1 MSYKTLIIIDN
12 TSELTTLNREIIKET
27 IKCFIRN
34 NDREDK
40 VAIAVTGEKAEYLTD
55 YEDSLNTQL
64 KAVDN
69 IEFKDVN
76 ASGADVLMEVILSWK
91 ESDVAYRDILYV
103 SCTDVSLGSD
113 YSKEELFFEINDKQY
128 PIYSLACAQN
138 ENTAFIKGIGSL
150 SRISGGTSVSTED
163 AKSDAEVEKQ
173 LSEMLHKAIDAKRK
187 YEQEELEKEENKTE
201 DEENVE
207 AYDNEDNEKIEN
219 GEYDEND
226 ENDESVES
234 YEGLDEYEVDED
246 VYFDEAYEQPDEET
260 SVIYDMSDEL
270 NDTSGANM
278 IILPVIVI
286 VAVMIV
292 FSISIYLNKKKKERD
307 EENSLNEIKGKIKS
321 EKKREPFE
329 SVFETETV
337 CLSQNESDDDSD
349 TGTRL
354 LFQTKEG
361 IDITLED
368 RANPTK
374 YFRACVRDAICIGR
388 SDKLCDIPITYDDS
402 VSSRH
407 CEIYQRDSEL
417 YCRDLG
423 SSNGTMINQQK
434 VYQEV
439 KIESGD
445 ILRIGRLSF
454 FVQIVGDSHG
464 R

>member
-27 IKCFIRN
+27 IKCFIRD

-187 YEQEELEKEENKTE
+187 YEQEELEKENEE
-201 DEENVE
+201 MEPGSEENLKSDDYE
-207 AYDNEDNEKIEN
+207 SNENN
-219 GEYDEND
+219 END
-226 ENDESVES
+226 ENDGATEISETA
-234 YEGLDEYEVDED
+234 EYEVDEE
-246 VYFDEAYEQPDEET
+246 VYFDEANEQPGEET
-260 SVIYDMSDEL
+260 AVIYDMSEEVNNTGDV
-270 NDTSGANM
+270 NM
-278 IILPVIVI
+278 IVLPIVVIAIVI
-286 VAVMIV
+286 IV
-292 FSISIYLNKKKKERD
+292 FYLSIYLNRKKKRD

-329 SVFETETV
+329 SAFETETV
-337 CLSQNESDDDSD
+337 CLNQNDADDDTD

-407 CEIYQRDSEL
+407 CEIYQRDSVL

-454 FVQIVGDSHG
+454 FVQIVGDSYG

>member
-27 IKCFIRN
+27 IKCFIRD

-76 ASGADVLMEVILSWK
+76 ASGADVIMEVILSWK
-91 ESDVAYRDILYV
+91 ESDVACRDILYV

-113 YSKEELFFEINDKQY
+113 YSKEELFFEISDRQY

-173 LSEMLHKAIDAKRK
+173 LSEMLHKAINEKRK
-187 YEQEELEKEENKTE
+187 YEQEELEKEIEEETNEAEEDE
-201 DEENVE
+201 DEEIYE
-207 AYDNEDNEKIEN
+207 AVKEDEET
-219 GEYDEND
+219 
-226 ENDESVES
+226 
-234 YEGLDEYEVDED
+234 YEVDEE
-246 VYFDEAYEQPDEET
+246 VYSEEANEQPDEET
-260 SVIYDMSDEL
+260 AVIYDMSEEL
-270 NDTSGANM
+270 NNTGEVNM

-286 VAVMIV
+286 AFVMIV
-292 FSISIYLNKKKKERD
+292 FAVSIYLSRKKKERD
-307 EENSLNEIKGKIKS
+307 EENSFNEIKGKIKS

-337 CLSQNESDDDSD
+337 VLSQNDNDDDSD

-368 RANPTK
+368 RADPTK

-407 CEIYQRDSEL
+407 CEIYQRDSVL

-454 FVQIVGDSHG
+454 FVQVVGDNYG

>member
-27 IKCFIRN
+27 IKCFIRD

-76 ASGADVLMEVILSWK
+76 ASGADVIMEVILSWK
-91 ESDVAYRDILYV
+91 ESDVAFRDILYV

-113 YSKEELFFEINDKQY
+113 YSKEELFFEISDRQY

-138 ENTAFIKGIGSL
+138 ENTVFIKGIGSL

-173 LSEMLHKAIDAKRK
+173 LSEMLHKAINEKRK
-187 YEQEELEKEENKTE
+187 YEQEELEKEKEEETNEAEEDE
-201 DEENVE
+201 DEEIYE
-207 AYDNEDNEKIEN
+207 AAKEDEET
-219 GEYDEND
+219 ET
-226 ENDESVES
+226 
-234 YEGLDEYEVDED
+234 YEVDEE
-246 VYFDEAYEQPDEET
+246 VYSEEANEQPDEET
-260 SVIYDMSDEL
+260 AVIYDMSEEL
-270 NDTSGANM
+270 NNTGEVNM
-278 IILPVIVI
+278 IIHLVIVI
-286 VAVMIV
+286 AFVIIIYAV
-292 FSISIYLNKKKKERD
+292 SIYLSRKKKERD
-307 EENSLNEIKGKIKS
+307 EENSFNEIKGKIKS

-337 CLSQNESDDDSD
+337 VLSQNDNDDDSD

-368 RANPTK
+368 RADPTK

-407 CEIYQRDSEL
+407 CEIYQRDSVL

-454 FVQIVGDSHG
+454 FVQVVGDNYG

>member
-27 IKCFIRN
+27 IKCFIRD

-76 ASGADVLMEVILSWK
+76 ASGADVIMEVILSWK
-91 ESDVAYRDILYV
+91 ESDVACRDILYV

-113 YSKEELFFEINDKQY
+113 YSKEELFFEISDKQY

-173 LSEMLHKAIDAKRK
+173 LSEMLHKAINEKRK
-187 YEQEELEKEENKTE
+187 YEQEELEKEKEEEETNEAEEDE
-201 DEENVE
+201 DEEIYE
-207 AYDNEDNEKIEN
+207 AAEEDEET
-219 GEYDEND
+219 ET
-226 ENDESVES
+226 
-234 YEGLDEYEVDED
+234 YEVDEE
-246 VYFDEAYEQPDEET
+246 VYSEEANEQPDEET
-260 SVIYDMSDEL
+260 AVIYDMSEEL
-270 NDTSGANM
+270 NNTGEVNM

-286 VAVMIV
+286 AFVMIV
-292 FSISIYLNKKKKERD
+292 FAVSIYLSRKKKERD
-307 EENSLNEIKGKIKS
+307 EENSFNEIKGKINS

-337 CLSQNESDDDSD
+337 VLSQNDNDDDSD

-368 RANPTK
+368 RADPTK

-407 CEIYQRDSEL
+407 CEIYQRDSVL

-454 FVQIVGDSHG
+454 FVQVVGDNYG

>member
-27 IKCFIRN
+27 IKCFIRD

-76 ASGADVLMEVILSWK
+76 ASGADVIMEVILSWK
-91 ESDVAYRDILYV
+91 ESDVACRDILYV

-113 YSKEELFFEINDKQY
+113 YSKEELFFEISDKHY

-173 LSEMLHKAIDAKRK
+173 LSEMLHKAINEKRK
-187 YEQEELEKEENKTE
+187 YEQEELEKEKEEETNEAEEDE
-201 DEENVE
+201 DEEIYE
-207 AYDNEDNEKIEN
+207 AAKEDEET
-219 GEYDEND
+219 ET
-226 ENDESVES
+226 
-234 YEGLDEYEVDED
+234 YEVDEE
-246 VYFDEAYEQPDEET
+246 VYSEEANEQPDEET
-260 SVIYDMSDEL
+260 AVIYDMSEEL
-270 NDTSGANM
+270 NNTGEVNM

-286 VAVMIV
+286 AFVMIV
-292 FSISIYLNKKKKERD
+292 FAVSIYLSRKKKERD
-307 EENSLNEIKGKIKS
+307 EENSFNEIKGKIKS

-337 CLSQNESDDDSD
+337 VLSQNDNDDDSD

-368 RANPTK
+368 RADPTK

-407 CEIYQRDSEL
+407 CEIYQRDSVL

-454 FVQIVGDSHG
+454 FVQVVGDNYG

>member
-27 IKCFIRN
+27 IKCFIRD

-76 ASGADVLMEVILSWK
+76 ASGADVIMEVILSWK
-91 ESDVAYRDILYV
+91 ESDVACRDILYV

-113 YSKEELFFEINDKQY
+113 YSKEELFFEISDKHY

-173 LSEMLHKAIDAKRK
+173 LSEMLHKAINEKRK
-187 YEQEELEKEENKTE
+187 YEQEELEKEKEEETNEAEEDE
-201 DEENVE
+201 DEEIYE
-207 AYDNEDNEKIEN
+207 AAKED
-219 GEYDEND
+219 DET
-226 ENDESVES
+226 ET
-234 YEGLDEYEVDED
+234 YEVDEE
-246 VYFDEAYEQPDEET
+246 VYSEEANEQPDEET
-260 SVIYDMSDEL
+260 AVIYDMSEEL
-270 NDTSGANM
+270 NNTGEVNM

-286 VAVMIV
+286 AFVMIV
-292 FSISIYLNKKKKERD
+292 FAVSIYLSRKKKERD
-307 EENSLNEIKGKIKS
+307 EENSFNEIKGKIKS

-337 CLSQNESDDDSD
+337 VLSQNDNDDDSD

-368 RANPTK
+368 RADPTK

-407 CEIYQRDSEL
+407 CEIYQRDSVL

-454 FVQIVGDSHG
+454 FVQVVGDNYG

>member
-27 IKCFIRN
+27 IKCFIRD

-76 ASGADVLMEVILSWK
+76 ASGADVIMEVILSWK

-113 YSKEELFFEINDKQY
+113 YSKEELFFEISDKQY

-173 LSEMLHKAIDAKRK
+173 LSEMLHKAINEKRK
-187 YEQEELEKEENKTE
+187 YEQEELEKEKEEETNEAEEDE
-201 DEENVE
+201 DEEIYE
-207 AYDNEDNEKIEN
+207 AVKEDEET
-219 GEYDEND
+219 
-226 ENDESVES
+226 
-234 YEGLDEYEVDED
+234 YEVDEE
-246 VYFDEAYEQPDEET
+246 VYSEEANEQPDEET
-260 SVIYDMSDEL
+260 AVIYDMSEEL
-270 NDTSGANM
+270 NNTGEVNM

-286 VAVMIV
+286 AFVMIV
-292 FSISIYLNKKKKERD
+292 FAVSIYLSRKKKERD
-307 EENSLNEIKGKIKS
+307 EENSFNEIKGKIKS

-337 CLSQNESDDDSD
+337 VLSQNDNDDDSD

-368 RANPTK
+368 RADPTK

-407 CEIYQRDSEL
+407 CEIYQRDSVL

-454 FVQIVGDSHG
+454 FVQVVGDNYG

>member
-27 IKCFIRN
+27 IKCFIRD

-76 ASGADVLMEVILSWK
+76 ASGADVIMEVILSWK

-103 SCTDVSLGSD
+103 SCTDVSLGSN
-113 YSKEELFFEINDKQY
+113 YSKEELFFEISDKQY

-173 LSEMLHKAIDAKRK
+173 LSEMLHKAINEKRK
-187 YEQEELEKEENKTE
+187 YEQEELEKEKEEEEINEAEE
-201 DEENVE
+201 DEEEE
-207 AYDNEDNEKIEN
+207 AYEAAKEEDTET
-219 GEYDEND
+219 
-226 ENDESVES
+226 
-234 YEGLDEYEVDED
+234 YEVDEE
-246 VYFDEAYEQPDEET
+246 VYSEEANEQPDEET
-260 SVIYDMSDEL
+260 AVIYDMSEEL
-270 NDTSGANM
+270 NNTGEVNM

-286 VAVMIV
+286 AFVMIV
-292 FSISIYLNKKKKERD
+292 FAVSIYLSRKKKERD
-307 EENSLNEIKGKIKS
+307 EENSFNEIKGKIKS

-337 CLSQNESDDDSD
+337 VLSQKDNDDDSD

-368 RANPTK
+368 RADPTK

-407 CEIYQRDSEL
+407 CEIYQRDSVL

-454 FVQIVGDSHG
+454 FVQVVGDNYG

>member
-27 IKCFIRN
+27 IKCFIRD

-76 ASGADVLMEVILSWK
+76 ASGADVIMEVILSWK
-91 ESDVAYRDILYV
+91 ESDVACRDILYV

-113 YSKEELFFEINDKQY
+113 YSKEELFFEISDRQY

-173 LSEMLHKAIDAKRK
+173 LSEMLHKAINEKRK
-187 YEQEELEKEENKTE
+187 YEQEELEKEKEEETNEAEEDE
-201 DEENVE
+201 DEEIYE
-207 AYDNEDNEKIEN
+207 AAKEDEET
-219 GEYDEND
+219 
-226 ENDESVES
+226 
-234 YEGLDEYEVDED
+234 YEVDEE
-246 VYFDEAYEQPDEET
+246 VYSEEANEQPDEET
-260 SVIYDMSDEL
+260 AVIYDMSEEL
-270 NDTSGANM
+270 NNTGEVNM

-286 VAVMIV
+286 AFVMIV
-292 FSISIYLNKKKKERD
+292 FAVSIYLSRKKKERD
-307 EENSLNEIKGKIKS
+307 EENSFNEIKGKIKS

-337 CLSQNESDDDSD
+337 VLSQNDNDDDSD

-368 RANPTK
+368 RADPTK

-407 CEIYQRDSEL
+407 CEIYQRDSVL

-454 FVQIVGDSHG
+454 FVQVVGDNYG

>member
-27 IKCFIRN
+27 IKCFIRD

-76 ASGADVLMEVILSWK
+76 ASGADVIMEVILSWK

-113 YSKEELFFEINDKQY
+113 YSKEELFFEISDRQY

-173 LSEMLHKAIDAKRK
+173 LSEMLHKAINEKRK
-187 YEQEELEKEENKTE
+187 YEQEELEKEKEEETNEAEEDE
-201 DEENVE
+201 DEEIYE
-207 AYDNEDNEKIEN
+207 AVKEDEET
-219 GEYDEND
+219 
-226 ENDESVES
+226 
-234 YEGLDEYEVDED
+234 YEVDEE
-246 VYFDEAYEQPDEET
+246 VYSEEANEQPDEET
-260 SVIYDMSDEL
+260 AVIYDMSEEL
-270 NDTSGANM
+270 NNTGEVNM

-286 VAVMIV
+286 AFVMIV
-292 FSISIYLNKKKKERD
+292 FAVSIYLSRKKKERD
-307 EENSLNEIKGKIKS
+307 EENSFNEIKGKIKS

-337 CLSQNESDDDSD
+337 VLSQNDNDDDSD

-368 RANPTK
+368 RADPTK

-407 CEIYQRDSEL
+407 CEIYQRDSVL

-454 FVQIVGDSHG
+454 FVQVVGDNYG

>member
-27 IKCFIRN
+27 IKCFIRD

-76 ASGADVLMEVILSWK
+76 ASGADVIMEVILSWK

-113 YSKEELFFEINDKQY
+113 YSKEELFFEISDKQY

-173 LSEMLHKAIDAKRK
+173 LSEMLHKAINEKRK
-187 YEQEELEKEENKTE
+187 YEQEELEKEKEEEEINEAEE
-201 DEENVE
+201 DEEE
-207 AYDNEDNEKIEN
+207 AYEAAKEEDTET
-219 GEYDEND
+219 
-226 ENDESVES
+226 
-234 YEGLDEYEVDED
+234 YEVDEE
-246 VYFDEAYEQPDEET
+246 VYSEEANEQPDEET
-260 SVIYDMSDEL
+260 AVIYDMSEEL
-270 NDTSGANM
+270 NNTGEVNM

-286 VAVMIV
+286 AFVMIV
-292 FSISIYLNKKKKERD
+292 FAVSIYLSRKKKERD
-307 EENSLNEIKGKIKS
+307 EENSFNEIKGKIKS

-337 CLSQNESDDDSD
+337 VLSQNDNDDDSD

-368 RANPTK
+368 RADPTK

-407 CEIYQRDSEL
+407 CEIYQRDSVL

-454 FVQIVGDSHG
+454 FVQVVGDNYG

>member
-27 IKCFIRN
+27 IKCFIRD

-76 ASGADVLMEVILSWK
+76 ASGADVIMEVILSWK

-113 YSKEELFFEINDKQY
+113 YSKEELFFEISDRQY

-173 LSEMLHKAIDAKRK
+173 LSEMLHKAINEKRK
-187 YEQEELEKEENKTE
+187 YEQEELEKEIEEETNEVEEDE
-201 DEENVE
+201 DEEIYE
-207 AYDNEDNEKIEN
+207 AVKEDEET
-219 GEYDEND
+219 
-226 ENDESVES
+226 
-234 YEGLDEYEVDED
+234 YEVDEE
-246 VYFDEAYEQPDEET
+246 VYSEEANEQPDEET
-260 SVIYDMSDEL
+260 AVIYDMSEEL
-270 NDTSGANM
+270 NNTGEVNM

-286 VAVMIV
+286 AFVMIV
-292 FSISIYLNKKKKERD
+292 FAVSIYLSRKKKERD
-307 EENSLNEIKGKIKS
+307 EENSFNEIKGKIKS

-337 CLSQNESDDDSD
+337 VLSQNDNDDDSD

-368 RANPTK
+368 RADPTK

-407 CEIYQRDSEL
+407 CEIYQRDSVL

-454 FVQIVGDSHG
+454 FVQVVGDNYG

>member
-27 IKCFIRN
+27 IKCFIRD

-76 ASGADVLMEVILSWK
+76 ASGADVIMEVILSWK

-113 YSKEELFFEINDKQY
+113 YSKEELFFEISDRQY

-173 LSEMLHKAIDAKRK
+173 LSEMLHKAINEKRK
-187 YEQEELEKEENKTE
+187 YEQEELEKEKEEETNEAEGDE
-201 DEENVE
+201 DEEIYE
-207 AYDNEDNEKIEN
+207 AVKEDEET
-219 GEYDEND
+219 
-226 ENDESVES
+226 
-234 YEGLDEYEVDED
+234 YEVDEE
-246 VYFDEAYEQPDEET
+246 VYSEEANEQPDEET
-260 SVIYDMSDEL
+260 AVIYDMSEEL
-270 NDTSGANM
+270 NNTGEVNM

-286 VAVMIV
+286 AFVMIV
-292 FSISIYLNKKKKERD
+292 FAVSIYLSRKKKERD
-307 EENSLNEIKGKIKS
+307 EENSFNEIKGKIKS

-337 CLSQNESDDDSD
+337 VLSQNDNDDDSD

-368 RANPTK
+368 RADPTK

-407 CEIYQRDSEL
+407 CEIYQRDSVL

-454 FVQIVGDSHG
+454 FVQVVGDNYG

>member
-27 IKCFIRN
+27 IKCFIRD

-76 ASGADVLMEVILSWK
+76 ASGADVIMEVILSWK
-91 ESDVAYRDILYV
+91 ESDVACRDILYV

-113 YSKEELFFEINDKQY
+113 YSKEELFFEISDKQY

-173 LSEMLHKAIDAKRK
+173 LSEMLHKAINEKRK
-187 YEQEELEKEENKTE
+187 YEQEELEKEIEEETNEAEEDE
-201 DEENVE
+201 DEEIYE
-207 AYDNEDNEKIEN
+207 AVKEDEET
-219 GEYDEND
+219 
-226 ENDESVES
+226 
-234 YEGLDEYEVDED
+234 YEVDEE
-246 VYFDEAYEQPDEET
+246 VYSEEANEQPDEET
-260 SVIYDMSDEL
+260 AVIYDMSEEL
-270 NDTSGANM
+270 NNTGEVNM

-286 VAVMIV
+286 AFVMIV
-292 FSISIYLNKKKKERD
+292 FAVSIYLSRKKKERD
-307 EENSLNEIKGKIKS
+307 EENSFNEIKGKIKS

-337 CLSQNESDDDSD
+337 VLSQNDNDDDSD

-368 RANPTK
+368 RADPTK

-407 CEIYQRDSEL
+407 CEIYQRDSVL

-454 FVQIVGDSHG
+454 FVQVVGDNYG

>member
-27 IKCFIRN
+27 IKCFIRD

-76 ASGADVLMEVILSWK
+76 ASGADVIMEVILSWK
-91 ESDVAYRDILYV
+91 ESDVACRDILYV

-113 YSKEELFFEINDKQY
+113 YSKEELFFEISDRQY

-173 LSEMLHKAIDAKRK
+173 LSEMLHKAINEKRK
-187 YEQEELEKEENKTE
+187 YEQEELEKEIEEETNEAEEDE
-201 DEENVE
+201 DEEAYE
-207 AYDNEDNEKIEN
+207 AAKEEDTET
-219 GEYDEND
+219 
-226 ENDESVES
+226 
-234 YEGLDEYEVDED
+234 YEVDEE
-246 VYFDEAYEQPDEET
+246 VYSEEANEQPDEET
-260 SVIYDMSDEL
+260 AVIYDMSEEL
-270 NDTSGANM
+270 NNTGEVNM

-286 VAVMIV
+286 AFVMIV
-292 FSISIYLNKKKKERD
+292 FAVSIYLSRKKKERD
-307 EENSLNEIKGKIKS
+307 EENSFNEIKGKIKS

-337 CLSQNESDDDSD
+337 VLSQNDNDDDSD

-368 RANPTK
+368 RADPTK

-407 CEIYQRDSEL
+407 CEIYQRDSVL

-454 FVQIVGDSHG
+454 FVQVVGDNYG

>member
-27 IKCFIRN
+27 IKCFIRD

-76 ASGADVLMEVILSWK
+76 ASGADVIMEVILSWK

-113 YSKEELFFEINDKQY
+113 YSKEELFFEISDKQY

-173 LSEMLHKAIDAKRK
+173 LSEMLHKAINEKRK
-187 YEQEELEKEENKTE
+187 YEQEELEKEKEEETNEAEEDE
-201 DEENVE
+201 DEEIYE
-207 AYDNEDNEKIEN
+207 AAKEDEET
-219 GEYDEND
+219 ET
-226 ENDESVES
+226 
-234 YEGLDEYEVDED
+234 YEVDEE
-246 VYFDEAYEQPDEET
+246 VYSEEANEQPDEET
-260 SVIYDMSDEL
+260 AVIYDMSEEL
-270 NDTSGANM
+270 NNTGEVNM

-286 VAVMIV
+286 AFVMIV
-292 FSISIYLNKKKKERD
+292 FAVSIYLSRKKKERD
-307 EENSLNEIKGKIKS
+307 EENSFNEIKGKIKI

-337 CLSQNESDDDSD
+337 VLSQNDNDDDSD

-368 RANPTK
+368 RADPTK

-407 CEIYQRDSEL
+407 CEIYQRDSVL

-454 FVQIVGDSHG
+454 FVQVVGDNYG

>member
-27 IKCFIRN
+27 IKCFIRD

-76 ASGADVLMEVILSWK
+76 ASGADVIMEVILSWK
-91 ESDVAYRDILYV
+91 ESDVACRDILYV
-103 SCTDVSLGSD
+103 SCTAVSLGSN
-113 YSKEELFFEINDKQY
+113 YSKEELFFEISDRQY

-150 SRISGGTSVSTED
+150 SRVSGGTSVSTED

-173 LSEMLHKAIDAKRK
+173 LSEMLHKANNEKRK
-187 YEQEELEKEENKTE
+187 YEQEELEKEKEEETNEAEEDE
-201 DEENVE
+201 DEEIYE
-207 AYDNEDNEKIEN
+207 AAEEDEET
-219 GEYDEND
+219 ET
-226 ENDESVES
+226 
-234 YEGLDEYEVDED
+234 YEVDEE
-246 VYFDEAYEQPDEET
+246 VYSEEANEQPDEET
-260 SVIYDMSDEL
+260 AVIYDMSEEL
-270 NDTSGANM
+270 NNTGEVNM

-286 VAVMIV
+286 AFVMIV
-292 FSISIYLNKKKKERD
+292 FAVSIYLSRKKKERD
-307 EENSLNEIKGKIKS
+307 EENSFNEIKGKIKS

-337 CLSQNESDDDSD
+337 VLSQNDNDDDSD

-368 RANPTK
+368 RADPTK

-407 CEIYQRDSEL
+407 CEIYQRDSVL

-454 FVQIVGDSHG
+454 FVQVVGDNYG

>member
-27 IKCFIRN
+27 IKCFIRD

-76 ASGADVLMEVILSWK
+76 ASGADVIMEVILSWK

-113 YSKEELFFEINDKQY
+113 YSKEELFFEISDRQY

-173 LSEMLHKAIDAKRK
+173 LSEMLHKAINEKRK
-187 YEQEELEKEENKTE
+187 YEQEELEKEKEEETNEAEEDE
-201 DEENVE
+201 DEEIYE
-207 AYDNEDNEKIEN
+207 AAKEDEET
-219 GEYDEND
+219 
-226 ENDESVES
+226 
-234 YEGLDEYEVDED
+234 YEVDEE
-246 VYFDEAYEQPDEET
+246 VYSEEANEQPDEET
-260 SVIYDMSDEL
+260 AVIYDMSEEL
-270 NDTSGANM
+270 NNTGEVNM

-286 VAVMIV
+286 AFVMIV
-292 FSISIYLNKKKKERD
+292 FAVSIYLSRKKKERD
-307 EENSLNEIKGKIKS
+307 EENSFNEIKGKIKS

-337 CLSQNESDDDSD
+337 VLSQNDNDDDSD

-368 RANPTK
+368 RADPTK

-407 CEIYQRDSEL
+407 CEIYQRDSVL

-454 FVQIVGDSHG
+454 FVQVVGDNYG

>member
-27 IKCFIRN
+27 IKCFIRD

-76 ASGADVLMEVILSWK
+76 ASGADVIMEVILSWK
-91 ESDVAYRDILYV
+91 ESDVAFRDILYV
-103 SCTDVSLGSD
+103 SCTDVSLGSN
-113 YSKEELFFEINDKQY
+113 YSKEELFFEISDKQY

-173 LSEMLHKAIDAKRK
+173 LSEMLHKAINEKRK
-187 YEQEELEKEENKTE
+187 YEQEELEKEKEEETNEAEEDE
-201 DEENVE
+201 DEEIYEAAKEVE
-207 AYDNEDNEKIEN
+207 ETET
-219 GEYDEND
+219 
-226 ENDESVES
+226 
-234 YEGLDEYEVDED
+234 YEVDEE
-246 VYFDEAYEQPDEET
+246 VYSEEANEQPDEET
-260 SVIYDMSDEL
+260 AVIYDMSEEL
-270 NDTSGANM
+270 NNTGEVNM

-286 VAVMIV
+286 AFVMIV
-292 FSISIYLNKKKKERD
+292 FAVSIYLSRKKKERD
-307 EENSLNEIKGKIKS
+307 EENSFNEIKGKIKS

-337 CLSQNESDDDSD
+337 VLSQNDNDDDSD

-368 RANPTK
+368 RADPTK

-407 CEIYQRDSEL
+407 CEIYQRDSVL

-454 FVQIVGDSHG
+454 FVQVVGDNYG

>member
-27 IKCFIRN
+27 IKCFIRD

-76 ASGADVLMEVILSWK
+76 ASGADVIMEVILSWK
-91 ESDVAYRDILYV
+91 ESDVACRDILYV
-103 SCTDVSLGSD
+103 SCTDVSLGSN
-113 YSKEELFFEINDKQY
+113 YSKEELFFEISDRQY

-173 LSEMLHKAIDAKRK
+173 LSEMHHKAINEKRK
-187 YEQEELEKEENKTE
+187 NEQGEIDTEKEEETNEAEEDE
-201 DEENVE
+201 DEEIYE
-207 AYDNEDNEKIEN
+207 AAKEDEET
-219 GEYDEND
+219 ET
-226 ENDESVES
+226 
-234 YEGLDEYEVDED
+234 YEVDEE
-246 VYFDEAYEQPDEET
+246 VYSEEANEQPDEET
-260 SVIYDMSDEL
+260 AVIYDMSEEL
-270 NDTSGANM
+270 NNTGEVNM

-286 VAVMIV
+286 AFVMIV
-292 FSISIYLNKKKKERD
+292 FAVSIYLSRKKKERD
-307 EENSLNEIKGKIKS
+307 EENSFNEIKGKIKS

-337 CLSQNESDDDSD
+337 VLSQNDNDDDSD

-368 RANPTK
+368 RADPTK

-407 CEIYQRDSEL
+407 CEIYQRDSVL

-454 FVQIVGDSHG
+454 FVQVVGDNYG

>member
-27 IKCFIRN
+27 IKCFIRD

-76 ASGADVLMEVILSWK
+76 ASGADVIMEVILSWK

-113 YSKEELFFEINDKQY
+113 YSKEELFFEISDRQY

-173 LSEMLHKAIDAKRK
+173 LSEMLHKAINEKRK
-187 YEQEELEKEENKTE
+187 YEQEELEKEIEEETNEAEEDE
-201 DEENVE
+201 DEEIYE
-207 AYDNEDNEKIEN
+207 AVKEDEET
-219 GEYDEND
+219 
-226 ENDESVES
+226 
-234 YEGLDEYEVDED
+234 YEVDEE
-246 VYFDEAYEQPDEET
+246 VYSEEANEQPDEET
-260 SVIYDMSDEL
+260 AVIYDMSEEL
-270 NDTSGANM
+270 NNTGEVNM

-286 VAVMIV
+286 AFVMIV
-292 FSISIYLNKKKKERD
+292 FAVSIYLSRKKKERD
-307 EENSLNEIKGKIKS
+307 EENSFNEIKGKIKS

-337 CLSQNESDDDSD
+337 VLSQNDNDDDSD

-368 RANPTK
+368 RADPTK

-407 CEIYQRDSEL
+407 CEIYQRDSVL

-454 FVQIVGDSHG
+454 FVQVVGDNYG

>member
-27 IKCFIRN
+27 IKCFIRD

-76 ASGADVLMEVILSWK
+76 ASGADVIMEVILSWK

-103 SCTDVSLGSD
+103 SCTDVSLGSN
-113 YSKEELFFEINDKQY
+113 YSKEELFFEISDKQY

-173 LSEMLHKAIDAKRK
+173 LSEMLHKAINEKRK
-187 YEQEELEKEENKTE
+187 YEQEELEKEKEEETNEAEE
-201 DEENVE
+201 DEEEE
-207 AYDNEDNEKIEN
+207 AYEAAKEEDTET
-219 GEYDEND
+219 
-226 ENDESVES
+226 
-234 YEGLDEYEVDED
+234 YEVDEE
-246 VYFDEAYEQPDEET
+246 VYSEEANEQPDEET
-260 SVIYDMSDEL
+260 AVIYDMSEEL
-270 NDTSGANM
+270 NNTGEVNM

-286 VAVMIV
+286 AFVMIV
-292 FSISIYLNKKKKERD
+292 FAVSIYLSRKKKERD
-307 EENSLNEIKGKIKS
+307 EENSFNEIKGKIKS

-337 CLSQNESDDDSD
+337 VLSQKDNDDDSD

-368 RANPTK
+368 RADPTK

-407 CEIYQRDSEL
+407 CEIYQRDSVL

-454 FVQIVGDSHG
+454 FVQVVGDNYG

>member
-27 IKCFIRN
+27 IKCFIRD

-76 ASGADVLMEVILSWK
+76 ASGADVIMEVILSWK

-103 SCTDVSLGSD
+103 SCTDVSFGSD
-113 YSKEELFFEINDKQY
+113 YSKEELFFEISDKQY

-173 LSEMLHKAIDAKRK
+173 LSEMLHKAINEKRK
-187 YEQEELEKEENKTE
+187 YEQEELEKEKEEETNEAEEDE
-201 DEENVE
+201 DEEIYE
-207 AYDNEDNEKIEN
+207 AAKEDEET
-219 GEYDEND
+219 
-226 ENDESVES
+226 
-234 YEGLDEYEVDED
+234 YEVDEE
-246 VYFDEAYEQPDEET
+246 VYSEEANEQPDEET
-260 SVIYDMSDEL
+260 AVIYDMSEEL
-270 NDTSGANM
+270 NNTGEVNM

-286 VAVMIV
+286 AFVMIV
-292 FSISIYLNKKKKERD
+292 FAVSIYLSRKKKERD
-307 EENSLNEIKGKIKS
+307 EENSFNEIKGKIKS

-337 CLSQNESDDDSD
+337 VLSQNDNDDDSD

-368 RANPTK
+368 RADPTK

-407 CEIYQRDSEL
+407 CEIYQRDSVL

-454 FVQIVGDSHG
+454 FVQVVGDNYG

>member
-27 IKCFIRN
+27 IKCFIRD

-76 ASGADVLMEVILSWK
+76 ASGADVIMEVILSWK
-91 ESDVAYRDILYV
+91 ESDVACRDILYV
-103 SCTDVSLGSD
+103 SCTDVSLGSN
-113 YSKEELFFEINDKQY
+113 YSKEELFFEISDRQY

-138 ENTAFIKGIGSL
+138 ENTVFIKGIGSL

-173 LSEMLHKAIDAKRK
+173 LSEMLHKAINEKRK
-187 YEQEELEKEENKTE
+187 YEQEELEKEKEEETNEAEEDE
-201 DEENVE
+201 DEEIYEAAKEVE
-207 AYDNEDNEKIEN
+207 ETET
-219 GEYDEND
+219 
-226 ENDESVES
+226 
-234 YEGLDEYEVDED
+234 YEVDEE
-246 VYFDEAYEQPDEET
+246 VYSEEANEQPDEET
-260 SVIYDMSDEL
+260 AVIYDMSEEL
-270 NDTSGANM
+270 NNTGEVNM

-286 VAVMIV
+286 AFVMIV
-292 FSISIYLNKKKKERD
+292 FAVSIYLSRKKKERD
-307 EENSLNEIKGKIKS
+307 EENSFNEIKGKIKS

-337 CLSQNESDDDSD
+337 VLSQNDNDDDSD

-368 RANPTK
+368 RADPTK

-407 CEIYQRDSEL
+407 CEIYQRDSVL

-454 FVQIVGDSHG
+454 FVQVVGDNYG

>member
-27 IKCFIRN
+27 IKCFIRD

-76 ASGADVLMEVILSWK
+76 ASGADVIMEVILSWK
-91 ESDVAYRDILYV
+91 ESDVACRDILYV
-103 SCTDVSLGSD
+103 SCTDVSLGSN
-113 YSKEELFFEINDKQY
+113 YSKEELFFEISDKQY

-173 LSEMLHKAIDAKRK
+173 LSEMLHKAINEKRK
-187 YEQEELEKEENKTE
+187 YEQEELEKEKEEETNEAEEDE
-201 DEENVE
+201 DEEIYEAAEEVE
-207 AYDNEDNEKIEN
+207 ETET
-219 GEYDEND
+219 
-226 ENDESVES
+226 
-234 YEGLDEYEVDED
+234 YEVDEE
-246 VYFDEAYEQPDEET
+246 VYSEEANEQPDEET
-260 SVIYDMSDEL
+260 AVIYDMSEEL
-270 NDTSGANM
+270 NNTGEVNM

-286 VAVMIV
+286 AFVMIV
-292 FSISIYLNKKKKERD
+292 FAVSIYLSRKKKERD
-307 EENSLNEIKGKIKS
+307 EENSFNEIKGKIKS

-337 CLSQNESDDDSD
+337 VLSQNDNDDDSE

-368 RANPTK
+368 RADPTK

-407 CEIYQRDSEL
+407 CEIYQRDSVL

-454 FVQIVGDSHG
+454 FVQVVGDNYG

>member
-27 IKCFIRN
+27 IKCFIRD

-64 KAVDN
+64 KAADN

-76 ASGADVLMEVILSWK
+76 ASGADVIMEVILSWK

-113 YSKEELFFEINDKQY
+113 YSKEELFFEISDRQY

-173 LSEMLHKAIDAKRK
+173 LSEMLHKAINEKRK
-187 YEQEELEKEENKTE
+187 YEQEELEKEKEEEETNEAEEDE
-201 DEENVE
+201 DEEIYE
-207 AYDNEDNEKIEN
+207 AVKEDEET
-219 GEYDEND
+219 
-226 ENDESVES
+226 
-234 YEGLDEYEVDED
+234 YEVDEE
-246 VYFDEAYEQPDEET
+246 VYSEEANEQPDEET
-260 SVIYDMSDEL
+260 AVIYDMSEEL
-270 NDTSGANM
+270 NNTGEVNM

-286 VAVMIV
+286 AFVMIV
-292 FSISIYLNKKKKERD
+292 FAVSIYLSRKKKERD
-307 EENSLNEIKGKIKS
+307 EENSFNEIKGKIKS

-337 CLSQNESDDDSD
+337 VLSQNDNDDDSD

-368 RANPTK
+368 RADPTK

-407 CEIYQRDSEL
+407 CEIYQRDSVL

-454 FVQIVGDSHG
+454 FVQVVGDNYG

>member
-1 MSYKTLIIIDN
+1 
-12 TSELTTLNREIIKET
+12 
-27 IKCFIRN
+27 
-34 NDREDK
+34 
-40 VAIAVTGEKAEYLTD
+40 
-55 YEDSLNTQL
+55 
-64 KAVDN
+64 
-69 IEFKDVN
+69 
-76 ASGADVLMEVILSWK
+76 
-91 ESDVAYRDILYV
+91 
-103 SCTDVSLGSD
+103 
-113 YSKEELFFEINDKQY
+113 
-128 PIYSLACAQN
+128 
-138 ENTAFIKGIGSL
+138 
-150 SRISGGTSVSTED
+150 
-163 AKSDAEVEKQ
+163 
-173 LSEMLHKAIDAKRK
+173 
-187 YEQEELEKEENKTE
+187 
-201 DEENVE
+201 DEETE
-207 AYDNEDNEKIEN
+207 T
-219 GEYDEND
+219 
-226 ENDESVES
+226 
-234 YEGLDEYEVDED
+234 YEVDEE
-246 VYFDEAYEQPDEET
+246 VYSEEANEQPDEET
-260 SVIYDMSDEL
+260 AVIYDMSEEL
-270 NDTSGANM
+270 NNTGEVNM

-286 VAVMIV
+286 AFVMIV
-292 FSISIYLNKKKKERD
+292 FAVSIYLSRKKKERD
-307 EENSLNEIKGKIKS
+307 EENSFNEIKGKIKS

-337 CLSQNESDDDSD
+337 VLSQNDNDDDSD

-368 RANPTK
+368 RADPTK

-407 CEIYQRDSEL
+407 CEIYQRDSVL

-454 FVQIVGDSHG
+454 FVQVVGDNYG

>member
-27 IKCFIRN
+27 IKCFIRD

-76 ASGADVLMEVILSWK
+76 ASGADVIMEVILSWK
-91 ESDVAYRDILYV
+91 ESDVACRDILYV
-103 SCTDVSLGSD
+103 SCTDVSLGSN
-113 YSKEELFFEINDKQY
+113 YSKEELFFEISDKQY

-173 LSEMLHKAIDAKRK
+173 LSEMLHKAINEKRK
-187 YEQEELEKEENKTE
+187 YEQEELEKEKEEEETNEAEEDE
-201 DEENVE
+201 DEETE
-207 AYDNEDNEKIEN
+207 T
-219 GEYDEND
+219 
-226 ENDESVES
+226 
-234 YEGLDEYEVDED
+234 YEVDEE
-246 VYFDEAYEQPDEET
+246 VYSEEANEQPDEET
-260 SVIYDMSDEL
+260 AVIYDMSEEL
-270 NDTSGANM
+270 NNTGEVNM

-286 VAVMIV
+286 AFVMIV
-292 FSISIYLNKKKKERD
+292 FAVSIYLSRKKKERD
-307 EENSLNEIKGKIKS
+307 EENSFNEIKGKIKS

-337 CLSQNESDDDSD
+337 VLSQNDNDDDSD

-368 RANPTK
+368 RADPTK

-407 CEIYQRDSEL
+407 CEIYQRDSVL

-454 FVQIVGDSHG
+454 FVQVVGDNYG

>member
-27 IKCFIRN
+27 IKCFIRD

-76 ASGADVLMEVILSWK
+76 ASGADVIMEVILSWK

-113 YSKEELFFEINDKQY
+113 YSKEELFFEISDKQY

-173 LSEMLHKAIDAKRK
+173 LSEMLHKAINEKRK
-187 YEQEELEKEENKTE
+187 YEQEELEKEKEEETNEAEEDE
-201 DEENVE
+201 DEEIYE
-207 AYDNEDNEKIEN
+207 AAKEDEET
-219 GEYDEND
+219 
-226 ENDESVES
+226 
-234 YEGLDEYEVDED
+234 YEVDEE
-246 VYFDEAYEQPDEET
+246 VYSEEANEQPDEET
-260 SVIYDMSDEL
+260 AVIYDMSEEL
-270 NDTSGANM
+270 NNTGEVNM

-286 VAVMIV
+286 AFVMIV
-292 FSISIYLNKKKKERD
+292 FAVSIYLSRKKKERD
-307 EENSLNEIKGKIKS
+307 EENSFNEIKGKIKS

-337 CLSQNESDDDSD
+337 VLSQNDNDDDSD

-368 RANPTK
+368 RADPTK

-407 CEIYQRDSEL
+407 CEIYQRDSVL

-454 FVQIVGDSHG
+454 FVQVVGDNYG

>member
-27 IKCFIRN
+27 IKCFIRD

-76 ASGADVLMEVILSWK
+76 ASGADVIMEVILSWK

-113 YSKEELFFEINDKQY
+113 YSKEELFFEISDRQY

-173 LSEMLHKAIDAKRK
+173 LSEMLHKAINEKRK
-187 YEQEELEKEENKTE
+187 YEQEELEKEKEEETNEAEEDE
-201 DEENVE
+201 DEEIYE
-207 AYDNEDNEKIEN
+207 AAKK
-219 GEYDEND
+219 DE
-226 ENDESVES
+226 ETET
-234 YEGLDEYEVDED
+234 YEVDEE
-246 VYFDEAYEQPDEET
+246 VYSEEANEQPDEET
-260 SVIYDMSDEL
+260 AVIYDMSEEL
-270 NDTSGANM
+270 NNTGEVNM

-286 VAVMIV
+286 AFVMIV
-292 FSISIYLNKKKKERD
+292 FAVSIYLSRKKKERD
-307 EENSLNEIKGKIKS
+307 EENSFNEIKGKIKS

-337 CLSQNESDDDSD
+337 VLSQNDNDDDSD

-368 RANPTK
+368 RADPTK

-407 CEIYQRDSEL
+407 CEIYQRDSVL

-454 FVQIVGDSHG
+454 FVQVVGDNYG

>member
-27 IKCFIRN
+27 IKCFIRD

-76 ASGADVLMEVILSWK
+76 ASGADVIMEVILSWK

-113 YSKEELFFEINDKQY
+113 YSKEELFFEISDRQY

-173 LSEMLHKAIDAKRK
+173 LSEMLHKAINEKRK
-187 YEQEELEKEENKTE
+187 YEQEELEKEKEEEETNEAEEDE
-201 DEENVE
+201 DEEIYE
-207 AYDNEDNEKIEN
+207 AVKEDEET
-219 GEYDEND
+219 
-226 ENDESVES
+226 
-234 YEGLDEYEVDED
+234 YEVDEE
-246 VYFDEAYEQPDEET
+246 VYSEEANEQPDEET
-260 SVIYDMSDEL
+260 AVIYDMSEEL
-270 NDTSGANM
+270 NNTGEVNM

-286 VAVMIV
+286 AFVMIV
-292 FSISIYLNKKKKERD
+292 FSVSIYLSRKKKERD
-307 EENSLNEIKGKIKS
+307 EENSFNEIKGKIKS

-337 CLSQNESDDDSD
+337 VLSQNDNEDDSD

-368 RANPTK
+368 RADPTK

-407 CEIYQRDSEL
+407 CEIYQRDSVL

-454 FVQIVGDSHG
+454 FVQVVGDNYG

>member
-27 IKCFIRN
+27 IKCFIRD

-76 ASGADVLMEVILSWK
+76 ASGADVIMEVILSWK

-103 SCTDVSLGSD
+103 SCTDVSLGSN
-113 YSKEELFFEINDKQY
+113 YSKEELFFEISDKQY

-173 LSEMLHKAIDAKRK
+173 LSEMLHKAINEKRK
-187 YEQEELEKEENKTE
+187 YEQEELEKEKEEEEINEAAE
-201 DEENVE
+201 DEEEE
-207 AYDNEDNEKIEN
+207 AYEAAKEEDTET
-219 GEYDEND
+219 
-226 ENDESVES
+226 
-234 YEGLDEYEVDED
+234 YEVDEE
-246 VYFDEAYEQPDEET
+246 VYSEEANEQPDEET
-260 SVIYDMSDEL
+260 AVIYDMSEEL
-270 NDTSGANM
+270 NNTGEVNM

-286 VAVMIV
+286 AFVMIV
-292 FSISIYLNKKKKERD
+292 FAVSIYLSRKKKERD
-307 EENSLNEIKGKIKS
+307 EENSFNEIKGKIKS

-337 CLSQNESDDDSD
+337 VLSQKDNDDDSD

-368 RANPTK
+368 RADPTK

-407 CEIYQRDSEL
+407 CEIYQRDSVL

-454 FVQIVGDSHG
+454 FVQVVGDNYG

>member
-27 IKCFIRN
+27 IKCFIRD

-76 ASGADVLMEVILSWK
+76 ASGADVIMEVILSWK

-113 YSKEELFFEINDKQY
+113 YSKEELFFEISDKQY

-173 LSEMLHKAIDAKRK
+173 LSEMLHKAINEKRK
-187 YEQEELEKEENKTE
+187 YEQEELEKEIEEETNEAEEDE
-201 DEENVE
+201 DEEIYE
-207 AYDNEDNEKIEN
+207 AAKEDEEIYEAAKE
-219 GEYDEND
+219 DE
-226 ENDESVES
+226 ETET
-234 YEGLDEYEVDED
+234 YEVDEE
-246 VYFDEAYEQPDEET
+246 VYSEEANEQPDEET
-260 SVIYDMSDEL
+260 AVIYDMSEEL
-270 NDTSGANM
+270 NNTGEVNM

-286 VAVMIV
+286 AFVMIV
-292 FSISIYLNKKKKERD
+292 FAVSIYLSRKKKERD
-307 EENSLNEIKGKIKS
+307 EENSFNEIKGKIKS

-337 CLSQNESDDDSD
+337 VLSQNDNDDDSD

-368 RANPTK
+368 RADPTK

-407 CEIYQRDSEL
+407 CEIYQRDSVL

-454 FVQIVGDSHG
+454 FVQVVGDNYG

>member
-27 IKCFIRN
+27 IKCFIRD

-76 ASGADVLMEVILSWK
+76 ASGADVIMEVILSWK

-113 YSKEELFFEINDKQY
+113 YSKEELFFEISDKQY

-173 LSEMLHKAIDAKRK
+173 LSEMLHKAINEKRK
-187 YEQEELEKEENKTE
+187 YEQEELEKEIEEETNEAEEDE
-201 DEENVE
+201 DEEIYE
-207 AYDNEDNEKIEN
+207 AAKEDEET
-219 GEYDEND
+219 ET
-226 ENDESVES
+226 
-234 YEGLDEYEVDED
+234 YEVDEE
-246 VYFDEAYEQPDEET
+246 VYSEEANEQPDEET
-260 SVIYDMSDEL
+260 AVIYDMSEEL
-270 NDTSGANM
+270 NNTGEVNM

-286 VAVMIV
+286 AFVMIV
-292 FSISIYLNKKKKERD
+292 FAVSIYLSRKKKERD
-307 EENSLNEIKGKIKS
+307 EENSFNEIKGKIKI

-337 CLSQNESDDDSD
+337 VLSQNDNDDDSD

-368 RANPTK
+368 RADPTK

-407 CEIYQRDSEL
+407 CEIYQRDSVL

-454 FVQIVGDSHG
+454 FVQVVGDNYG

>member
-27 IKCFIRN
+27 IKCFIRD

-76 ASGADVLMEVILSWK
+76 ASGADVIMEVILSWK

-113 YSKEELFFEINDKQY
+113 YSKEELFFEISDRQY

-173 LSEMLHKAIDAKRK
+173 LSEMLHKAINEKRK
-187 YEQEELEKEENKTE
+187 YEQEELEKEKEEEETNEAEEDE
-201 DEENVE
+201 DEEIYE
-207 AYDNEDNEKIEN
+207 AVKEDEET
-219 GEYDEND
+219 
-226 ENDESVES
+226 
-234 YEGLDEYEVDED
+234 YEVDEE
-246 VYFDEAYEQPDEET
+246 VYSEEANEQPDEET
-260 SVIYDMSDEL
+260 AVIYDMSEEL
-270 NDTSGANM
+270 NNTGEVNM

-286 VAVMIV
+286 AFVMIV
-292 FSISIYLNKKKKERD
+292 FAVSIYLSRKKKERD
-307 EENSLNEIKGKIKS
+307 EENSFNEIKGKIKS

-337 CLSQNESDDDSD
+337 VLSQNDNNDDSD

-368 RANPTK
+368 RADPTK

-407 CEIYQRDSEL
+407 CEIYQRDSVL

-454 FVQIVGDSHG
+454 FVQVVGDNYG